1 MAEPTFASPTRNSR
15 THLVFTILLFVVM
28 FLLGNRVV
36 DQHISRRLF
45 AGVVIVTG
53 VISGVIPALGSRH
66 PRLVRWL
73 LLASLTSL
81 AVALGLLARTIIRG
95 FHG

>member
-1 MAEPTFASPTRNSR
+1 MTEPALASPPRNSR
-15 THLVFTILLFVVM
+15 THLVFTIFLFVLM

-36 DQHISRRLF
+36 DQHVSRRVF

-53 VISGVIPALGSRH
+53 VISGVIPALGSRR
-66 PRLVRWL
+66 PRLARWL
-73 LLASLTSL
+73 VLASLTSL
-81 AVALGLLARTIIRG
+81 AVALGLLARNIIRG